1 MKNSKNNQSPDFSEN
16 LNTNRESINE
26 AIKKGDKNALV
37 NTLSKEDREK
47 LNSILNDKKA
57 ISDILK
63 SPEAKAIIK
72 NFFGGKN
79 G

>member
-1 MKNSKNNQSPDFSEN
+1 MENSKNNPLN
-16 LNTNRESINE
+16 LNNE
-26 AIKKGDKNALV
+26 ELKNAIKSGDKKALI
-37 NTLSKEDREK
+37 NSLSQEERDK